1 MNYLKI
7 IYSVCVGVM
16 LVGCDSLVD
25 AVEQEMAKIRSEP
38 PLAIEPA
45 PTFMPAP
52 NYEYDAYRLKSPF
65 LATSVANEL
74 RIMAGKRVYPNFARD
89 KQPLEYFALESLI
102 MKGSMRNASGKITG
116 LIQSPD
122 GKLEQ
127 VVPGSYMGM
136 DYGRVVNITPT
147 QIDLKEIV
155 SDGREGYVERPRSL
169 ILIGPAP

>member
-16 LVGCDSLVD
+16 LVGCDSRVG

-65 LATSVANEL
+65 LANQHFL
-74 RIMAGKRVYPNFARD
+74 P
-89 KQPLEYFALESLI
+89 
-102 MKGSMRNASGKITG
+102 
-116 LIQSPD
+116 QSY
-122 GKLEQ
+122 Q
-127 VVPGSYMGM
+127 TV
-136 DYGRVVNITPT
+136 
-147 QIDLKEIV
+147 
-155 SDGREGYVERPRSL
+155 RPKFPHL
-169 ILIGPAP
+169 LQQ